1 MKSEKISIKW
11 KIFIY
16 LLSFLGILL
25 ILLWL
30 FQTVYLDKFYKR
42 IKEKELKNA
51 TDNILSVINDED
63 LETAINTIADRYD
76 ICVLIADADGNTIC
90 SAETTTGCTI
100 HKMRQNDLKNIYL
113 RAVENGG
120 KLEEKIKNFEK
131 PDMMPAGGIK
141 QDVNDNEERPTD
153 IENID
158 KYDKLPNMPNENE
171 SESII
176 KVRVV
181 ETQSG
186 ETYVVFLNSV
196 ITPVGATVH
205 TLRVQLI
212 YISGIMILLSLLIAL
227 IISKRVSKSIIRIN
241 DSAKELAKGN
251 FDVKFDG
258 KDYKEITELSETLNH
273 TAKELSKSD
282 VLQKEL
288 LANVSHDL
296 RTPLTMITA
305 YSEVMRDL
313 PGENTPENVQVIIDE
328 TKRLTFLVNDL
339 LDMSKI
345 QAGVTTLETKEYDL
359 TESINAAIERHSK
372 LLEPYGYKVI
382 FKYDRH
388 VLVEADEFKIYQ
400 VIYNLIGNAVN
411 YTGED
416 KKVIIKQIVENGNVR
431 IQVID
436 SGEGIPKDKLENVWD
451 RYYKIDKEHKRAIMG
466 SGLGLSIVQNIL
478 KLHNAKYGVE
488 SEEGVGSTFWFELP
502 VTSEVNADDNNIEA

>member
-1 MKSEKISIKW
+1 MKKLVKEFLITIGFLSI
-11 KIFIY
+11 
-16 LLSFLGILL
+16 
-25 ILLWL
+25 
-30 FQTVYLDKFYKR
+30 
-42 IKEKELKNA
+42 
-51 TDNILSVINDED
+51 
-63 LETAINTIADRYD
+63 
-76 ICVLIADADGNTIC
+76 
-90 SAETTTGCTI
+90 
-100 HKMRQNDLKNIYL
+100 
-113 RAVENGG
+113 
-120 KLEEKIKNFEK
+120 
-131 PDMMPAGGIK
+131 
-141 QDVNDNEERPTD
+141 
-153 IENID
+153 
-158 KYDKLPNMPNENE
+158 
-171 SESII
+171 
-176 KVRVV
+176 
-181 ETQSG
+181 
-186 ETYVVFLNSV
+186 
-196 ITPVGATVH
+196 ATVIGM
-205 TLRVQLI
+205 LLI
-212 YISGIMILLSLLIAL
+212 YIGFTESNVTMVYLLCVLLISIFTNGYIWSVAGSL
-227 IISKRVSKSIIRIN
+227 VSVVLMNFFLTEPRFTLHTYDTGYPLTCVIMLAASMLTGTLASKLKKHVRM
-241 DSAKELAKGN
+241 
-251 FDVKFDG
+251 
-258 KDYKEITELSETLNH
+258 SEQAAYREKTLQLRAN
-273 TAKELSKSD
+273 
-282 VLQKEL
+282 L
-288 LANVSHDL
+288 LRTISHDL

-359 TESINAAIERHSK
+359 SESINAAIERHSK

-416 KKVIIKQIVENGNVR
+416 KKVIINQIVENGNVR

-488 SEEGVGSTFWFELP
+488 SEEGIGSTFWFELP
-502 VTSEVNADDNNIEA
+502 VTSEVNIAVKYTI

>member
-42 IKEKELKNA
+42 IKEKDLKNA
-51 TDNILSVINDED
+51 TDNILLVINDED
-63 LETAINTIADRYD
+63 LENAISTIADRYD
-76 ICVLIADADGNTIC
+76 ICVLIADTDGNTIC
-90 SAETTTGCTI
+90 SAETTTGCMI
-100 HKMRQNDLKNIYL
+100 HKMHQNDLKNIYL
-113 RAVENGG
+113 RALENGG
-120 KLEEKIKNFEK
+120 KLEEKIKKLEK
-131 PDMMPAGGIK
+131 PDMMPARGMK
-141 QDVNDNEERPTD
+141 QDANSNEERHAD
-153 IENID
+153 IENTD

-186 ETYVVFLNSV
+186 ETYVIFLNSV

-212 YISGIMILLSLLIAL
+212 YISGIMILLSLLIAF
-227 IISKRVSKSIIRIN
+227 IISKRVSKSIIRVN

-251 FDVKFDG
+251 FEVEFDG
-258 KDYKEITELSETLNH
+258 KDYREITELSDTLNY

-359 TESINAAIERHSK
+359 SESINAAIERHSK

-416 KKVIIKQIVENGNVR
+416 KKVIINQIVENGNVR

-478 KLHNAKYGVE
+478 KLHNAKYGVD
-488 SEEGVGSTFWFELP
+488 SEEDIGSTFWFELP
-502 VTSEVNADDNNIEA
+502 VTSEVNIAVKYTI